1 MVLRFI
7 IYTYEIFIQSPF
19 LMCIISF
26 NLVAG
31 ALGPCV
37 SANEKGP
44 NVAETEIG
52 IGNTTKWKMCGLGPS
67 TTVAIFFEVAN
78 QQGSD
83 IPGTR
88 GHVQFITRYQH
99 ASGQTRVRVTT
110 VARK

>member
-1 MVLRFI
+1 MTENKNAYIVA
-7 IYTYEIFIQSPF
+7 
-19 LMCIISF
+19 
-26 NLVAG
+26 VAG

-44 NVAETEIG
+44 NVAEMEIG
-52 IGNTTKWKMCGLGPS
+52 IGNTTKWKLCGLTPN
-67 TTVAIFFEVAN
+67 TTMSIFFEIAN

-83 IPGTR
+83 VPGGR

-99 ASGQTRVRVTT
+99 SSGQTRIRVTT